1 MQLCKFKPMAFE
13 SRDKPPNKFSLHGH
27 KVPTWTLTHGPFIC
41 LRVWRENHS
50 SYQFHRIKLSSTL
63 YFADGVTLILNNCKY
78 YELVIIMIQIP
89 RVHRFKFVNT
99 IDVIYILICRYLII
113 EWPMCKSVCIYYI
126 HVYHILSFF
135 LNQKNKNLIKTLLLF
150 HFFQS
155 LHINLCIHLF
165 NYFRSSTYTHVYY
178 ISSRILHQLTLYSTE
193 HFHTE

>member
-63 YFADGVTLILNNCKY
+63 YFADGVTLILNNCKS

-89 RVHRFKFVNT
+89 RVHRFKFFNT

-155 LHINLCIHLF
+155 LHINLCIHLLKI
-165 NYFRSSTYTHVYY
+165 NCSTISEVLHTHMCTIY
-178 ISSRILHQLTLYSTE
+178 HQGYCTN
-193 HFHTE
+193 